1 MRKQNILQKIRRV
14 CNNYSITKKKSSL
27 NRKNLQKY
35 LFRRKKMHNFASEKV
50 KSKEYDY
57 NCKHL
62 VVAKL
67 KVQIIVRSKPRTYE
81 FAKRLVVLTAGLFK

>member
-35 LFRRKKMHNFASEKV
+35 LFRQKKMHNFASEKV
-50 KSKEYDY
+50 KK
-57 NCKHL
+57 
-62 VVAKL
+62 
-67 KVQIIVRSKPRTYE
+67 QRI
-81 FAKRLVVLTAGLFK
+81 

>member
-1 MRKQNILQKIRRV
+1 MSKQE
-14 CNNYSITKKKSSL
+14 
-27 NRKNLQKY
+27 
-35 LFRRKKMHNFASEKV
+35 KMHNFANEKL

-67 KVQIIVRSKPRTYE
+67 KIQIVVRSKPRTYD
-81 FAKRLVVLTAGLFK
+81 FAERLVVLTAGLFK